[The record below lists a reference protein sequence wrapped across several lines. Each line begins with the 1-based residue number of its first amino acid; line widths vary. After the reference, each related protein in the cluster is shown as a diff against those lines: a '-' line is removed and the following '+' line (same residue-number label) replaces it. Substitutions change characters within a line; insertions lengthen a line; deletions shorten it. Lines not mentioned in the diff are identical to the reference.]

1 MMHFQHFSSAIPLAS
16 RHSSLKW
23 RYPICTGSSF
33 MNATHSTA
41 EAENTLHAKTEVQKP
56 K

>member
-1 MMHFQHFSSAIPLAS
+1 MMHFQHFSPAIPRAS

-23 RYPICTGSSF
+23 RYPISF
-33 MNATHSTA
+33 MNAAHSTA
-41 EAENTLHAKTEVQKP
+41 MAENTLHAKTKVQIP